1 MIVPESTSKELSVN
15 IQPRELVGATLDF
28 RNRGKVPRQL
38 WELPWASMYHSEE
51 LDRIRETFPNDIVV
65 SPCDDF
71 PSTEGF
77 QVREGDPQGDPYEI
91 GTYLDRWNCRFTN
104 FQRGVIGEVK
114 EPLVTGENWENRG
127 ELRIP
132 EECLEVDRGAV
143 NRFCRKTDTFVLAGD
158 WARPFER
165 LQFIRGTEQLY
176 MDLILQPDGLF
187 DMINTIH
194 DYYCRLLR
202 AWAETDVDGLWYM
215 DDWGAQQ
222 SLLISP
228 ELWVKLFKPLYRDY
242 IDIAHDHGKRV
253 FMHSDGYILDI
264 IPHLIELGL
273 DALNSQIFCMGV
285 ERLGPFRGKLTFWGE
300 IDRQHLL
307 PAATVREIDHAVRSV
322 RNTLWDN
329 GGCIAQCEF
338 GPGAR
343 PENVYRV
350 FEAWDAVADS

>member
-1 MIVPESTSKELSVN
+1 MMLPESSKEELSVN
-15 IQPRELVGATLDF
+15 LSSRELVRATLDF
-28 RNRGKVPRQL
+28 ENPKRVPRQL
-38 WELPWASMYHSEE
+38 WELPWASFQHPAE
-51 LDRIRETFPNDIVV
+51 LDNIRSHFPDDIVV
-65 SPCDDF
+65 APCKDF

-77 QVREGDPQGDPYEI
+77 QVRTGDPQGNPYEI

-114 EPLVTGENWENRG
+114 EPLVTGENWEQRG

-132 EECLEVDRGAV
+132 EECLEVNREAV
-143 NRFCRKTDTFVLAGD
+143 NRFCQSADTFVLAGD

-176 MDLILQPDGLF
+176 IDLILGPDGLF
-187 DMINTIH
+187 EMLDLIH
-194 DYYCRLLR
+194 DYYCRLLS

-228 ELWVKLFKPLYRDY
+228 ELWVKLFKPLYKDY
-242 IDIAHDHGKRV
+242 IDIAHDHGKKV

-285 ERLGPFRGKLTFWGE
+285 EGLRPFRGKLTFWGE

-307 PAATVREIDHAVRSV
+307 PEGPSVSLDRVPDPTTYTVFSRCGTPFCEIQFV
-322 RNTLWDN
+322 
-329 GGCIAQCEF
+329 E
-338 GPGAR
+338 
-343 PENVYRV
+343 PEV
-350 FEAWDAVADS
+350 FSNERIR